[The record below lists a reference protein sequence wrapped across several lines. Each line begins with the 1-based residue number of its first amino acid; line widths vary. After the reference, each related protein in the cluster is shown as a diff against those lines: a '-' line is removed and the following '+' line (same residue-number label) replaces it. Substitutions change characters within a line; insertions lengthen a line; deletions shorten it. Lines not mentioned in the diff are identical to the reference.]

1 MQLNF
6 LKVIYKWTVRVI
18 IPVFIFTQLFI
29 ACPAAYAAD
38 QNGITVTGSTVKI
51 QIDTNVFAVN
61 LNTETSTNK
70 QDLITLNFEETN
82 VRTVLLY
89 LAEITGDTIL
99 LDKSVSGDVTIINPK
114 PVTAAQA
121 KQIIFSILEMQG
133 FTIVRY
139 DNYIKV
145 VRSEDAKTR
154 PIKTLQPAKNKHLNI
169 R

>member
-6 LKVIYKWTVRVI
+6 LKAIYKWTVRII

-29 ACPAAYAAD
+29 ACHAAYAAD
-38 QNGITVTGSTVKI
+38 QNGITVTGSTVKV
-51 QIDTNVFAVN
+51 QIDTNVFAGS
-61 LNTETSTNK
+61 LNTEASTNK
-70 QDLITLNFEETN
+70 QDLITLNFEKTN

-99 LDKSVSGDVTIINPK
+99 LDKSIRGDVTIINPK
-114 PVTAAQA
+114 PVTSAQA

-139 DNYIKV
+139 DNYVKV
-145 VRSEDAKTR
+145 VRSEDAKTH
-154 PIKTLQPAKNKHLNI
+154 PIKTLRPAKNAP
-169 R
+169 

>member
-6 LKVIYKWTVRVI
+6 LKTIYKWTVRII

-29 ACPAAYAAD
+29 ACHAAYAAD
-38 QNGITVTGSTVKI
+38 QNGITITGSTVKV

-70 QDLITLNFEETN
+70 QDLITLNFEKTN

-99 LDKSVSGDVTIINPK
+99 LDKAVSGDVTIINPK
-114 PVTAAQA
+114 PVTTAQA

-139 DNYIKV
+139 DNYVKV
-145 VRSEDAKTR
+145 VRSGEAKTL
-154 PIKTLQPAKNKHLNI
+154 PIKTLRPAKNAL
-169 R
+169 